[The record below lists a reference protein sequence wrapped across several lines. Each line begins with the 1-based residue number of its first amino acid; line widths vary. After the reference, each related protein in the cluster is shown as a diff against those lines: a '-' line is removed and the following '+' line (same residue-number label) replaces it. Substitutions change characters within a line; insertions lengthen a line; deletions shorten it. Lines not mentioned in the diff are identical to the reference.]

1 MSDIANIIKSRI
13 SANSYDNERSLSDQ
27 QVAELIELAT
37 HAPTAFNLQNW
48 KFLAVRSAEAKAR
61 LLPLAWGQQKIVD
74 AAVTFIVCGTLN
86 PHETLPS
93 ALKPTLDA
101 GIIDQ
106 AIYDMWVGA
115 AEGMYKENPQLQRDE
130 AIRSGSLA
138 AMTLML
144 AAKGQGLV
152 STPMIGFDQS
162 AVAKEFGLSD
172 LEIPVMLVTVGYP
185 GATNWPQ
192 KPRKAVNDVLQ
203 FV

>member
-1 MSDIANIIKSRI
+1 MSDIVNIIKSRI
-13 SANSYDNERSLSDQ
+13 SANSYDTERGLSDQ
-27 QVAELIELAT
+27 QVSELIDLAT
-37 HAPTAFNLQNW
+37 HAPSAFNLQNW

-152 STPMIGFDQS
+152 STPMIGFDQA

>member
-13 SANSYDNERSLSDQ
+13 SANSYDTERSLSDQ

-37 HAPTAFNLQNW
+37 HAPSAFNLQNW

-162 AVAKEFGLSD
+162 TVAKEFGLSD

>member
-13 SANSYDNERSLSDQ
+13 SANSYDTERSLSDQ

-37 HAPTAFNLQNW
+37 HAPSAFNLQNW

-74 AAVTFIVCGTLN
+74 APVTFIVCGTLN

>member
-1 MSDIANIIKSRI
+1 MFDIASIIKSRI
-13 SANSYDNERSLSDQ
+13 SANSYDTERSLSDQ
-27 QVAELIELAT
+27 QVTELIELAT
-37 HAPTAFNLQNW
+37 HAPSAFNLQNW

-162 AVAKEFGLSD
+162 AVAREFGLSD

>member
-13 SANSYDNERSLSDQ
+13 SANSYDTERSLSDR

-37 HAPTAFNLQNW
+37 HAPSAFNLQNW